1 MIKDK
6 REISRPRQSVPA
18 SRQTTSSASHV
29 PVVQPI
35 TAAVVAAL
43 NPIGAAQAQDEDGLR
58 VEEIVVTAT
67 KRELNIQD
75 VGQSITAITTEDIKK
90 QAFQSMEDVMRV
102 LPSVSLANALPGR
115 NSIIFRGLSTG
126 TQEYYTDSQVA
137 VYLDEQPI
145 TTISQQPDF
154 RMVDIE
160 RIESLPGPQGTLF
173 GSSSQSGTVRYI
185 TRKADPGAYSAEVS
199 VGLSNTK
206 GGEANH
212 EVEGWLNIPLVEDRL
227 ALRVVGYTTHDG
239 GYVDNVLGTTLEG
252 SQNNA
257 NVVEEDYNEWDNDGG
272 RLSARWIMSDSFELT
287 LSHIVHNSSTE
298 GSWETDPA
306 VGDFKHTKFFKEI
319 RDDDWYQTS
328 ATIRGDLGFAELTA
342 TASFFE
348 REIVYEWDNM
358 VYEQWKDAYWG
369 PYYALYDS
377 DYTFGTIFNDQ
388 EVTRDAYELRL
399 TSTGESRLQWMI
411 GGYYEDSFVGWFYGA
426 ENPDYVGTTSWY
438 AAQYYAY
445 YYNYLGYDVQYPL
458 PETIIG
464 YSETYSNA
472 VTQTAVFGELKYNL
486 TDEWQVTVG
495 SRWFEYD
502 RDTTT
507 IYQFPQGL
515 PPFGSFD
522 TGGREDASGVE
533 SDTVFKFGTT
543 YHLDD
548 DIMAFALYSEGFRL
562 GGHNNRRAANTGFVP
577 LIFESDKVE
586 NIEIGLKSSLA
597 AGKLILNVIAF
608 RVEWEDIQINRSG
621 VDGKWWL
628 RGTLNG
634 GRGENQGFEI
644 DARWQ
649 ASSNLYL
656 YGNGSFGDPKYAED
670 ISTTFVDIP
679 KNTPMVWA
687 YKEKLSLGL
696 EYTILDVFGGYA
708 WLGYNYSYE
717 GSKWN
722 TLSNSIDRDP
732 EGKVPSWNLSNF
744 HAGIATDGG
753 WTYQLTIRN
762 AFDQLGLNSLSNNSS
777 GDLFGD
783 PRFNNIRNYARPRT
797 IGLKVTKRFE

>member
-1 MIKDK
+1 MKD
-6 REISRPRQSVPA
+6 RNRHCAARPSAPEPSHSSPEPA
-18 SRQTTSSASHV
+18 FAMT
-29 PVVQPI
+29 PL

-43 NPIGAAQAQDEDGLR
+43 NPLAAAQAQDDAGLR
-58 VEEIVVTAT
+58 IEEIVVTAT
-67 KRELNIQD
+67 KRELNMQD
-75 VGQSITAITTEDIKK
+75 LGQSITAITNEDIQK
-90 QAFQSMEDVMRV
+90 QAFQNMEDVMRV

-115 NSIIFRGLSTG
+115 NSIIMRGLSTG

-173 GSSSQSGTVRYI
+173 GSSSQAGTIRYI
-185 TRKADPGAYSAEVS
+185 TRKPDPTGYAAEVAA
-199 VGLSNTK
+199 GLSTTR
-206 GGEANH
+206 GGEASH
-212 EVEGWLNIPLVEDRL
+212 ELEGWVNIPLLDDRFAVRL
-227 ALRVVGYTTHDG
+227 VGYTTHDG
-239 GYVDNVLGTTLEG
+239 GWVDNVFGTTLEG
-252 SQNNA
+252 SENNA
-257 NVVEEDYNEWDNDGG
+257 AVVEEDYNEWDNVGG
-272 RLSARWIMSDSFELT
+272 RISARWIASDAWEVT
-287 LSHIVHNSSTE
+287 LSHIIHESSTE
-298 GSWETDPA
+298 GNWETDPA
-306 VGDFKHTKFFKEI
+306 VGDYKHVKFFKEI
-319 RDDDWYQTS
+319 RDDDWYQSS

-348 REIVYEWDNM
+348 RDIVYEWDNM

-369 PYYALYDS
+369 AYYALYNS

-399 TSTGESRLQWMI
+399 TSTGDSRLQWMI

-426 ENPDYVGTTSWY
+426 KNPDYVGTTSWY

-458 PETIIG
+458 PPTDIG

-472 VTQTAVFGELKYNL
+472 VTQTAAFGELKYNV
-486 TDEWQVTVG
+486 TDEWQFTFG
-495 SRWFEYD
+495 ARWFEYD

-522 TGGREDASGVE
+522 TGGREDASGVD
-533 SDTVFKFGTT
+533 SDTVLKIGTT

-548 DIMAFALYSEGFRL
+548 DIMAFAIFSEGFRL

-577 LIFESDKVE
+577 QIFESDKVE
-586 NIEIGLKSSLA
+586 NIELGIKSALA
-597 AGKLILNVIAF
+597 GGALQLNVIAF

-634 GRGENQGFEI
+634 GKGENTGVEL
-644 DARWQ
+644 DMRWQ
-649 ASSNLYL
+649 TTPNLYL
-656 YGNGSFGDPKYAED
+656 YGNASFGEPQYAEGNN
-670 ISTTFVDIP
+670 TTFVDIP
-679 KNTPMVWA
+679 DGTPMVWA
-687 YKEKLSLGL
+687 YKEKLSFGL
-696 EYTILDVFGGYA
+696 EYTIPDIFGGYA

-717 GSKWN
+717 GPKWN
-722 TLSNSIDRDP
+722 TLSNAIDRDP
-732 EGKVPSWNLSNF
+732 EGRVPGWSLSNM
-744 HAGIATDGG
+744 HAGLATDGG

-762 AFDQLGLNSLSNNSS
+762 VFDQLAVNSLYNDSS
-777 GDLFGD
+777 GELFGD

-797 IGLKVTKRFE
+797 VGFKITKRFE

>member
-1 MIKDK
+1 MT
-6 REISRPRQSVPA
+6 PL
-18 SRQTTSSASHV
+18 
-29 PVVQPI
+29 

-43 NPIGAAQAQDEDGLR
+43 NPLAAAQAQDDAGLR
-58 VEEIVVTAT
+58 IEEIVVTAT
-67 KRELNIQD
+67 KRELNMQD
-75 VGQSITAITTEDIKK
+75 LGQSITAITNEDIQK
-90 QAFQSMEDVMRV
+90 QAFQNMEDVMRV

-115 NSIIFRGLSTG
+115 NSIIMRGLSTG

-173 GSSSQSGTVRYI
+173 GSSSQAGTIRYI
-185 TRKADPGAYSAEVS
+185 TRKPDPTGYAAEVAA
-199 VGLSNTK
+199 GLSTTR
-206 GGEANH
+206 GGEASH
-212 EVEGWLNIPLVEDRL
+212 ELEGWVNIPLLDDRFAVRL
-227 ALRVVGYTTHDG
+227 VGYTTHDG
-239 GYVDNVLGTTLEG
+239 GWVDNVFGTTLEG
-252 SQNNA
+252 SENNA
-257 NVVEEDYNEWDNDGG
+257 AVVEEDYNEWDNVGG
-272 RLSARWIMSDSFELT
+272 RISARWIASDAWEVT
-287 LSHIVHNSSTE
+287 LSHIIHESSTE
-298 GSWETDPA
+298 GNWETDPA
-306 VGDFKHTKFFKEI
+306 VGDYKHVKFFKEI
-319 RDDDWYQTS
+319 RDDDWYQSS

-348 REIVYEWDNM
+348 RDIVYEWDNM

-369 PYYALYDS
+369 AYYALYNS

-399 TSTGESRLQWMI
+399 TSTGDSRLQWMI

-426 ENPDYVGTTSWY
+426 KNPDYVGTTSWY

-458 PETIIG
+458 PPTDIG

-472 VTQTAVFGELKYNL
+472 VTQTAAFGELKYNV
-486 TDEWQVTVG
+486 TDEWQFTFG
-495 SRWFEYD
+495 ARWFEYD

-522 TGGREDASGVE
+522 TGGREDASGVD
-533 SDTVFKFGTT
+533 SDTVLKIGTT

-548 DIMAFALYSEGFRL
+548 DIMAFAIFSEGFRL

-577 LIFESDKVE
+577 QIFESDKVE
-586 NIEIGLKSSLA
+586 NIELGIKSALA
-597 AGKLILNVIAF
+597 GGALQLNVIAF

-634 GRGENQGFEI
+634 GKGENTGVEL
-644 DARWQ
+644 DMRWQ
-649 ASSNLYL
+649 TTPNLYL
-656 YGNGSFGDPKYAED
+656 YGNASFGEPQYAEGNN
-670 ISTTFVDIP
+670 TTFVDIP
-679 KNTPMVWA
+679 DGTPMVWA
-687 YKEKLSLGL
+687 YKEKLSFGL
-696 EYTILDVFGGYA
+696 EYTIPDIFGGYA

-717 GSKWN
+717 GPKWN
-722 TLSNSIDRDP
+722 TLSNAIDRDP
-732 EGKVPSWNLSNF
+732 EGRVPGWSLSNM
-744 HAGIATDGG
+744 HAGLATDGG

-762 AFDQLGLNSLSNNSS
+762 VFDQLAVNSLYNDSS
-777 GDLFGD
+777 GELFGD

-797 IGLKVTKRFE
+797 VGFKITKRFE